1 MERLS
6 LNGLKTLLVFN
17 TPEPVTVEL
26 QGGAG
31 AFPMGVPPGPLCG
44 ELLRSHLL
52 LGMNNNTKWNQ
63 KMLRNGDLRLEIQ
76 GIQ

>member
-1 MERLS
+1 MEGLS
-6 LNGLKTLLVFN
+6 LDGLKTLLVLG

-26 QGGAG
+26 HRGAR
-31 AFPMGVPPGPLCG
+31 AFPMGITPRPLCG

-52 LGMNNNTKWNQ
+52 LGMNNSAKWNQ